1 MERRPLAEPGR
12 HAPVVNVPG
21 GNETRETRVYDA
33 ATTGATLSIGE
44 SYLLSKSDRA
54 ARPGNGE
61 PHPHRVGYG
70 IQKEPAFREGIPERR
85 KWATIED

>member
-1 MERRPLAEPGR
+1 MERRALAEPGR

-44 SYLLSKSDRA
+44 SYLLSKSIA
-54 ARPGNGE
+54 
-61 PHPHRVGYG
+61 PHGRVTGSLNPQSG
-70 IQKEPAFREGIPERR
+70 RTRIKKQSAFREGIPERR